1 MPNGEGVAMASSNDA
16 YDAYTSGAM
25 DAVKLIN
32 ENEGKAYSVRDVIN
46 ALEIKRILNEVA
58 SEYEGE

>member
-1 MPNGEGVAMASSNDA
+1 MASSNDA

-58 SEYEGE
+58 REYEGE